1 MPQQMRLTVE
11 KRTGKGKGYNRRLR
25 TRDMFPG
32 IFYNAEGANTMI
44 KVEAVP
50 FQKVYDKVHST
61 RVLELEIT
69 DGKTSETNPVLIWDI
84 VYHPIKNK
92 VVHVDFLGV
101 DLKKEVSV
109 DVPVHVT
116 GKAKGQEKDGVVSI
130 FRDILTV
137 TCLPND
143 IPDSITLDISDLDM
157 NESISIEDIQ
167 LPKGVTV
174 DFDENFA
181 VVGVTPPHAELLE
194 PVEAEEE
201 EELEEEGEIGSEETE

>member
-32 IFYNAEGANTMI
+32 IFYNAEGDNTMI

-84 VYHPIKNK
+84 VYHPVKNK
-92 VVHVDFLGV
+92 VLHVDFLGV

-116 GKAKGQEKDGVVSI
+116 GKAIGQEKDGVVSI

-143 IPDSITLDISDLDM
+143 IPDSITLDITDLDM
-157 NESISIEDIQ
+157 NESISIEDVQ

-174 DFDENFA
+174 DYDENFA

-194 PVEAEEE
+194 AAEEEEE
-201 EELEEEGEIGSEETE
+201 EELEEEGGTESEESE